1 MDIAHVNCKPVFY
14 HQYALSKFKDEKY
27 KLAVCSNSVRNSVKV
42 MIEKSALLEYLDF
55 YLSNED
61 VKKSKPDP
69 EIYNN
74 AINRLKLSPK
84 ECLIIEDNPNGVKA
98 AIASGAHVMKVD
110 KITDVN
116 YFNISNFIKNL

>member
-1 MDIAHVNCKPVFY
+1 M
-14 HQYALSKFKDEKY
+14 
-27 KLAVCSNSVRNSVKV
+27 
-42 MIEKSALLEYLDF
+42 MEKSALLEYLDF

-69 EIYNN
+69 EMYNN
-74 AINRLKLSPK
+74 AINRFKLSPK

-116 YFNISNFIKNL
+116 YFNISNFIINL